1 MGQKINQKIFRI
13 GYKNNN
19 WFYIYS
25 NDLKNKYPDYL
36 IQSVFIEK
44 FLLTF
49 FYSFNIFLN
58 DIKFIFISKR
68 IILNIKFYT
77 LISLNKV
84 FFIKIIKKFEKK
96 KNWFLTFLKFN
107 FKKFY
112 FFLILKISFFFLENL
127 KKNDLTFLTSFVK
140 EKFALNL
147 STEYQEASYLK
158 LKLQLKKYLITSFF
172 KECFF
177 IIFSTVKL
185 QGFSNLLA
193 FYIKLE
199 FSKLKKHNFF
209 LNFLK
214 RALIFFLYSSL
225 SNIKGIKILVKGRL
239 NGRPRSSKRLIT
251 VGRVPSQSFESNI
264 FTTKVTAF
272 SVLGTFGI
280 KVWVC
285 EN

>member
-19 WFYIYS
+19 WVYHYS
-25 NDLKNKYPDYL
+25 NNLKNKYTCYL
-36 IQSVFIEK
+36 IQTVFIEQ

-58 DIKFIFISKR
+58 DIKFVYISNR

-77 LISLNKV
+77 LTTLNTV
-84 FFIKIIKKFEKK
+84 FFIKILKKFNKK
-96 KNWFLTFLKFN
+96 KNWFITLLRFN

-112 FFLILKISFFFLENL
+112 FFLINKISFFLLENL
-127 KKNDLTFLTSFVK
+127 KKKNLNFLTSFVK
-140 EKFALNL
+140 EKFAVNL
-147 STEYQEASYLK
+147 CTDHQEASYLK
-158 LKLQLKKYLITSFF
+158 FKLQLKKYLFTTFF
-172 KECFF
+172 KECFC
-177 IIFSTVKL
+177 ILVSAVKL
-185 QGFSNLLA
+185 RDFSNLLA

-209 LNFLK
+209 LTFLK
-214 RALIFFLYSSL
+214 RALIIFLYSPL
-225 SNIKGIKILVKGRL
+225 SNIKGIKILIKGRL
-239 NGRPRSSKRLIT
+239 NARPRSSKRLIN
-251 VGRVPSQSFESNI
+251 VGKVSSQSYESNV
-264 FTTKVTAF
+264 FSTKVTAF
-272 SVLGTFGI
+272 SILGTFGI